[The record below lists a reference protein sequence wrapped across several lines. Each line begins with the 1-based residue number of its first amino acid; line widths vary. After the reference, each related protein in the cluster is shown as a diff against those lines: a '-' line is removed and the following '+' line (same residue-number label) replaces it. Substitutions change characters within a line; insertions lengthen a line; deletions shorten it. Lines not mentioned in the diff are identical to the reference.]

1 MREFLKYNF
10 KTIVQIIVVLLLV
23 ILLVRSFTTIPDRS
37 ELLKYKLDQIDK
49 NIDSLKKIQLKL
61 SDSLSTYKEQ
71 IEKIDS
77 NISNIRIQKKTINNY
92 YEIKQEEIKGYNK
105 RQVDSLLK
113 VRYKY

>member
-1 MREFLKYNF
+1 VREFLKYNF
-10 KTIVQIIVVLLLV
+10 KTIVQIVVVLLLV

-61 SDSLSTYKEQ
+61 SDSISVYKKQ

-92 YEIKQEEIKGYNK
+92 YEIKEEEIKGYNK
-105 RQVDSLLK
+105 RQIDSLLK

>member
-49 NIDSLKKIQLKL
+49 NIDSLKKIQLNL
-61 SDSLSTYKEQ
+61 SDSLSVYKKQ

-77 NISNIRIQKKTINNY
+77 SIKNIRTEKKTINNY
-92 YEIKQEEIKGYNK
+92 YEVKGEEIKGYNK
-105 RQVDSLLK
+105 RQIDSLLRLK
-113 VRYKY
+113 YKY

>member
-37 ELLKYKLDQIDK
+37 ELLKYKLDQLDK
-49 NIDSLKKIQLKL
+49 NIDSLKKTQLKL
-61 SDSLSTYKEQ
+61 SDSLSTYKKQ

-77 NISNIRIQKKTINNY
+77 SIKNIRIEKKTINNY
-92 YEIKQEEIKGYNK
+92 YEVKEEEIKGYNK
-105 RQVDSLLK
+105 RQIDSLLRLK
-113 VRYKY
+113 YKY

>member
-1 MREFLKYNF
+1 M
-10 KTIVQIIVVLLLV
+10 LLLV

-61 SDSLSTYKEQ
+61 SDSISVYKKQ

-77 NISNIRIQKKTINNY
+77 NISNIRIQKNTINNY
-92 YEIKQEEIKGYNK
+92 YEIKEEEIKGYNK
-105 RQVDSLLK
+105 RQIDSLLK